1 MKKESTGFGPSV
13 YMRNILHKQCA
24 VGKYERK
31 RCVILKSEAPL
42 AAADI
47 S

>member
-24 VGKYERK
+24 VGKYEKTR
-31 RCVILKSEAPL
+31 RVILKSEAPP
-42 AAADI
+42 AATI